1 MPAIALQM
9 AWNTSLRRNMQR
21 REFLAAA
28 GGIAVAWPLAAAA
41 QAPARTRR
49 VAVLM
54 LYAESDPQGQARA
67 AAFRQG
73 LESAGWVA
81 GRNIA
86 VDYLWGTFSPDWTRT
101 VTAELGRL
109 TPDVIVVN
117 SGTALRA
124 VQSMAAS
131 TPIVFIG
138 VSEPVAQGFVAG
150 LSHPGGNMT
159 GLSNLEPTVGAKWI
173 DLLKQ
178 IAPQVRRVAFMY
190 NLDNPGSR
198 TGLASAQSVAG
209 KFAVD
214 VTDTPVS
221 SQAEIDAAI
230 AALGREP
237 GGALVLPPDPLTN
250 SFRKSIIAQA
260 LALKL
265 PIVSAVR
272 AFVDEGGLLTY
283 GVYIPGLF
291 RQAAGYV
298 DRILRGAKPADMPVE
313 QPIRFEMIVNLKT
326 ARALDLIVPA
336 PLLATVDEVIE

>member
-1 MPAIALQM
+1 
-9 AWNTSLRRNMQR
+9 
-21 REFLAAA
+21 
-28 GGIAVAWPLAAAA
+28 
-41 QAPARTRR
+41 
-49 VAVLM
+49 
-54 LYAESDPQGQARA
+54 
-67 AAFRQG
+67 
-73 LESAGWVA
+73 
-81 GRNIA
+81 
-86 VDYLWGTFSPDWTRT
+86 
-101 VTAELGRL
+101 
-109 TPDVIVVN
+109 
-117 SGTALRA
+117 
-124 VQSMAAS
+124 
-131 TPIVFIG
+131 
-138 VSEPVAQGFVAG
+138 
-150 LSHPGGNMT
+150 
-159 GLSNLEPTVGAKWI
+159 
-173 DLLKQ
+173 
-178 IAPQVRRVAFMY
+178 MY

-230 AALGREP
+230 VALGREP

-260 LALKL
+260 LAQKL